1 MQNHKWDNRPVSGQL
16 SYPVHAKVIENDSD
30 DYKGHVRL
38 KLLGMAPDESDAPE
52 TQWVR
57 LLTPMEADPP
67 AEEWVL
73 QLDNVS
79 KKFEIHLNDRARVL
93 EFFGNRKHWF
103 YILFGI

>member
-1 MQNHKWDNRPVSGQL
+1 MASLVNKHGQPVSGQL

-57 LLTPMEADPP
+57 LLTPMGGNEFGFYCMPEVD
-67 AEEWVL
+67 EVL
-73 QLDNVS
+73 IVL
-79 KKFEIHLNDRARVL
+79 FDRGDQSSAMVL
-93 EFFGNRKHWF
+93 GS
-103 YILFGI
+103 Y